1 MKKRIAFIFRDTLLG
16 WNGGINYYKNL
27 VDILQESQ
35 CYEPVIFASPKLQVL
50 IQKKNPKA
58 EVHYYD
64 YLTDGTFS
72 TNLRKFVLYLFK
84 YNLFINSALKKNNI
98 DFVSHN
104 EEFPMNKNTK
114 CKSLSWIPD
123 FQSYHYPELF
133 SKKSM
138 DRDLLVRKLL
148 IGNSNGVIVSS
159 YDAKKDLMKYFPKTD
174 ESKVKVFQF
183 GLPPIPENSFD
194 DSVLD
199 KYDVSPYSY
208 FLITNQFWAH
218 KNHIVV
224 LKALVEISKK
234 QLNIP
239 FTILVTGLQN
249 DPRGSENFAMLKDF
263 IEKNNLSLYF
273 RMTGNIPY
281 SDVKLLQHFSMAV
294 IQPSLFEGWNTA
306 VEECKLLGKK
316 IILSNIPVHLEQ
328 NPENVIFFDP
338 HDEDKLADILLG
350 VYGNYDRKKEEIIEK
365 NSEHKQME
373 LWQKFSNKYIALIDE
388 ALAE

>member
-1 MKKRIAFIFRDTLLG
+1 MIRVAFIFRDVLLG

-27 VDILQESQ
+27 VDILKSSQ
-35 CYEPVIFASPKLQVL
+35 KYEPVIFASPKLQNL
-50 IQKKNPKA
+50 IKKKFSDVETIYCNF
-58 EVHYYD
+58 
-64 YLTDGTFS
+64 LTEKS
-72 TNLRKFVLYLFK
+72 ISAYLRKAVLYIFK
-84 YNLFINSALKKNNI
+84 HNLFIDSVLRNNKI

-104 EEFPMNKNTK
+104 DLFPMNKFCK
-114 CKSLSWIPD
+114 IKSLSWIPD

-133 SKKSM
+133 SKKSI
-138 DRDLLVRKLL
+138 RRESLVRKLL
-148 IGNSNGVIVSS
+148 IRNSSGVIVSS
-159 YDAKKDLMKYFPKTD
+159 YDAKKDLLKCFPKIA
-174 ESKVKVFQF
+174 EKKIKVFQF
-183 GLPPIPENSFD
+183 SLPPIVENSFNEND
-194 DSVLD
+194 LK
-199 KYDVSPYSY
+199 KYGVRAFSY

-224 LKALVEISKK
+224 LKALSEICKK
-234 QLNIP
+234 QFEIP

-249 DPRGSENFAMLKDF
+249 DPRATQNFAMITDF
-263 IEKNNLSLYF
+263 IAKNNLSSYF
-273 RMTGNIPY
+273 KMTGNIPY

-338 HDEDKLADILLG
+338 HNENKLADILLD
-350 VYGNYDRKKEEIIEK
+350 VYGNYDRRKEEIIEK
-365 NSEHKQME
+365 NSEHKQMV
-373 LWQKFSNKYIALIDE
+373 LWQNFSNKYIALIDE

>member
-1 MKKRIAFIFRDTLLG
+1 MKD
-16 WNGGINYYKNL
+16 
-27 VDILQESQ
+27 
-35 CYEPVIFASPKLQVL
+35 L
-50 IQKKNPKA
+50 IQKRFP
-58 EVHYYD
+58 EVEVYYYD

-72 TNLRKFVLYLFK
+72 TNLRKFILYLFK
-84 YNLFINSALKKNNI
+84 YNLFINSALKKNRI

-104 EEFPMNKNTK
+104 EEFPMNKNTR

-138 DRDLLVRKLL
+138 NRDFLVRKLL
-148 IGNSNGVIVSS
+148 IGNSDGVIVSS
-159 YDAKKDLMKYFPKTD
+159 YDAKKDLMKYFPKTA

-183 GLPPIPENSFD
+183 GLPPIAESSFD
-194 DSVLD
+194 EKVLE
-199 KYDVSPYSY
+199 KYRVEPYSY

-218 KNHIVV
+218 KNHIIV
-224 LKALVEISKK
+224 LKALDEIMRK
-234 QLNIP
+234 QNNIP

-249 DPRGSENFAMLKDF
+249 DPRGTQNFAMLTEF
-263 IEKNNLSLYF
+263 IEKNNLSTYF

-281 SDVKLLQHFSMAV
+281 TDVKLLQHFSMAV

-338 HDEDKLADILLG
+338 HDEDMLADILLN
-350 VYGNYDRKKEEIIEK
+350 VYGTYDRKKEEIIEM
-365 NSEHKQME
+365 NSEHKQTE